1 LCCTFALEYYLESVI
16 LKKSKQWISLILLSL
31 MLIKAC
37 VIPLLYLDFEI
48 RRDYI
53 VANLCEN
60 RNKPQLKC
68 NGKCYLA
75 KRLAAAQKQEQKQAE
90 NDYVSKL
97 LLQPMDLRVVE
108 FSIPAVSFRK
118 SKSVVYRYHPSLEI
132 REGISDIF
140 HPPLLS

>member
-1 LCCTFALEYYLESVI
+1 MPYFCSSNITPHQLENA
-16 LKKSKQWISLILLSL
+16 KRWISLGLLSL
-31 MLIKAC
+31 MLLKVC

-53 VANLCEN
+53 IANLCEN

-90 NDYVSKL
+90 QDYVSKL
-97 LLQPMDLRVVE
+97 LLLPMDMKRFEIQFQTPQLLKIKQVTYQ
-108 FSIPAVSFRK
+108 FLPGAIPSSLVSG
-118 SKSVVYRYHPSLEI
+118 V
-132 REGISDIF
+132 F
-140 HPPLLS
+140 HPPALI

>member
-1 LCCTFALEYYLESVI
+1 
-16 LKKSKQWISLILLSL
+16 
-31 MLIKAC
+31 MLIKVC

-53 VANLCEN
+53 IANLCEN

-90 NDYVSKL
+90 QDYVSKL
-97 LLQPMDLRVVE
+97 LFQPMDLKMYEIE
-108 FSIPAVSFRK
+108 FQSPHFLKPNLVTFQYLPDTK
-118 SKSVVYRYHPSLEI
+118 PSYMPS
-132 REGISDIF
+132 GIF
-140 HPPLLS
+140 HPPSQI